1 VLSTRSKVRR
11 KVTKMWYTLFDALAN
26 LSIKSKLCTIETKS
40 YNDST
45 HLDNREHSKMGS
57 KYLDP
62 V

>member
-1 VLSTRSKVRR
+1 
-11 KVTKMWYTLFDALAN
+11 MWYTLFDALAN

-62 V
+62 I